1 MVEQCDVPVESRISA
16 LEMELRLCKQQIAN
30 YDNKALVGADS
41 SELFGEL
48 WDKCLKNLMLLSMYH
63 CRELKIGRLTEQK
76 NSWNQ

>member
-1 MVEQCDVPVESRISA
+1 MVEQCDVPVESRISV

-30 YDNKALVGADS
+30 YDKALVSVDS

-48 WDKCLKNLMLLSMYH
+48 WDNCMKNLMRLSMYY
-63 CRELKIGRLTEQK
+63 CRKLKIGRLTEQK

>member
-30 YDNKALVGADS
+30 YDKALVSVDS

-48 WDKCLKNLMLLSMYH
+48 WDNCMKNLMHLSMYY
-63 CRELKIGRLTEQK
+63 CRKLKIGRLTKQK